1 MNSESKRIAEQLRR
15 AFSGD
20 AWHGSP
26 VSEILEGVT
35 VEQAVVRP
43 IPSGHNI
50 WEITLH
56 IGLYVQIALEA
67 TDGIPMPRLFG
78 TDEDWPTTGSGE
90 PAWIGAVGDLLAKS
104 ERLAQA
110 IEQFPDTR
118 LEEKAPGRDYDF
130 YFLFHG
136 IVQHSLYH
144 AGQIAQLKRA
154 IQG

>member
-26 VSEILEGVT
+26 VSEILEGIT
-35 VEQAVVRP
+35 AQDALARP

-56 IGLYVQIALEA
+56 IGLYVQIALKA
-67 TDGIPMPRLFG
+67 TEGTPMPRLFG
-78 TDEDWPTTGSGE
+78 TDMDWPEAGSGD
-90 PAWIGAVGDLLAKS
+90 PAWVAAVGDLLAKS

-110 IEQFPDTR
+110 MEQFTDAR
-118 LEEKAPGRDYDF
+118 LREKAPGRDYDF

-144 AGQIAQLKRA
+144 TGQIAQLKRA